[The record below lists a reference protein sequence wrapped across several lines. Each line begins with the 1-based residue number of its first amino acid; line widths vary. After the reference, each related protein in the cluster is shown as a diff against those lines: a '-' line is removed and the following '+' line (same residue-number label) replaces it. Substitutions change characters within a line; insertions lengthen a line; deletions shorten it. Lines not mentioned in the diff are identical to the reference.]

1 MSYSLKAL
9 NDAVRSDP
17 KGYAEECDAI
27 FAQKVENAAKRIA
40 DHRSES
46 HVILLSGPSG
56 SGNGR
61 ASVRLRVP
69 LFSARVW
76 TVMLSV
82 PKSRHRSRDRRKPA
96 SVSSG
101 SPAIRSMFTQP
112 KPTSR
117 ARA

>member
-46 HVILLSGPSG
+46 HVILLSGTRLPS
-56 SGNGR
+56 SLQEVNVAMA
-61 ASVRLRVP
+61 ASNAMAPR
-69 LFSARVW
+69 
-76 TVMLSV
+76 
-82 PKSRHRSRDRRKPA
+82 
-96 SVSSG
+96 
-101 SPAIRSMFTQP
+101 
-112 KPTSR
+112 
-117 ARA
+117 